1 MKKIRLAEEKE
12 KKESRENQQENIQE
26 SIVEPI
32 YRFVFHTQLTAV
44 ISTPYRISQLNVPPR
59 EIIQPPQ

>member
-12 KKESRENQQENIQE
+12 KKEGREKQQDNIQE

-32 YRFVFHTQLTAV
+32 YRFVFHTGLSAV
-44 ISTPYRISQLNVPPR
+44 ISTAYRTSQLNVPPR